1 MAERADSNPA
11 AVFMVKCVFGGIEDK
26 SMARLHFCFRGK
38 GRDIVLNDFL
48 HQFFLFLRTGTRTE
62 HFQIPRRRDDWEG
75 HVSAMMVVFLYWG
88 LPFMAR

>member
-1 MAERADSNPA
+1 
-11 AVFMVKCVFGGIEDK
+11 
-26 SMARLHFCFRGK
+26 MARLHFCLRGK

-88 LPFMAR
+88 PPFHGQVAFFLIAPCYFWQELFMAESAGKGN

>member
-1 MAERADSNPA
+1 
-11 AVFMVKCVFGGIEDK
+11 
-26 SMARLHFCFRGK
+26 MARLHFCLRGK
-38 GRDIVLNDFL
+38 GRDIALNDFL
-48 HQFFLFLRTGTRTE
+48 HQFFLFLRTGTRKE